1 MDKNIITIDTID
13 MLNKLINDIKN
24 SEYFCD
30 KFKFSNYDYKY
41 IMLKELKINIKSF
54 DEKYYY
60 HSKKSK
66 IHISESEDGSF
77 LISTYGMIIYNKRFN
92 SEKEKIIYAFESQTE
107 VLEILLEK
115 VDQLLKKRNIY
126 DIDGYN
132 YNYLMKLSTG
142 LTNNYL
148 FFLELFVKS
157 YLAINDEKYPP
168 THNLKELLKKMES
181 VIIKKNH
188 KNTYFNAEIVHQFS
202 EVVKLLNSSD
212 EKFIEQYVKYNDS
225 LQPSFSA
232 YNLKDL
238 KKFVSLCEDSI
249 ISLFYSCEDIY
260 FRPGFYERL
269 IQKVTSEEE
278 KNIIK
283 DNYSFL
289 VQ

>member
-1 MDKNIITIDTID
+1 MNKNIITIDTID

-24 SEYFCD
+24 SEHFCD

-202 EVVKLLNSSD
+202 EVVKSD
-212 EKFIEQYVKYNDS
+212 KLAVFGRAKKIPVLKAHHGNLYNRVD
-225 LQPSFSA
+225 QQCEHHQDQRPS
-232 YNLKDL
+232 
-238 KKFVSLCEDSI
+238 
-249 ISLFYSCEDIY
+249 EDISV
-260 FRPGFYERL
+260 F
-269 IQKVTSEEE
+269 ISSESYVFSVFHEM
-278 KNIIK
+278 IPFMI
-283 DNYSFL
+283 
-289 VQ
+289 